1 MMSTTWSV
9 AATEIRRRIRN
20 RSAILTAVVAPL
32 AMAVVFGLLL
42 GGTDSLR
49 ITIGVVDADRS
60 ELTTGSI
67 DGLLAS
73 NGNDSPVEF
82 VTVTDDATARTALDD
97 ADIDAAIVLPSG
109 FGAQVTAGAGSI
121 IEVLRDPRREISG
134 EIARS
139 VAGRFADG
147 ITTRTLAAITSVA
160 VGAPLPDAAALAGLD
175 ETVARLADESPGG
188 SPLDATAY
196 FGVSMS
202 ILFLF
207 FTISFAAQ
215 SLTRER
221 QSGVL
226 NRLLAADARPAAIVA
241 GKVLAVSLLGL
252 AGFATVWGVTTLAFG
267 ATWGDPTTV
276 FVTMV
281 ATVLA
286 VGGVAMFVSGF
297 ARTPQQAESYTS
309 AVAFVLALLGGNF
322 IGPGQAPPLLDRLS
336 RFTPNGQALRA
347 FTSIATDGASVADV
361 AGHLVALAG
370 FALLFGTVGL
380 VRTRKAVQR

>member
-1 MMSTTWSV
+1 MSSTWMV
-9 AATEIRRRIRN
+9 AATEMRRRVRN
-20 RSAILTAVVAPL
+20 RSALLTAVVAPL

-42 GGTDSLR
+42 GGTDSLS

-60 ELTTGSI
+60 ELTTSYV
-67 DGLLAS
+67 DGLLGADS
-73 NGNDSPVEF
+73 DDSPVSF
-82 VTVTDDATARTALDD
+82 VTVADDATARRALDD
-97 ADIDAAIVLPSG
+97 ADIDAAIVLPAG
-109 FGAQVTAGAGSI
+109 FGDQVASGAGST

-147 ITTRTLAAITSVA
+147 ITTRTLAAVTSIA
-160 VGAPLPDAAALAGLD
+160 VGASLPDAAVLAGLD
-175 ETVARLADESPGG
+175 ETVDRLADDSPGG

-215 SLTRER
+215 SLARER
-221 QSGVL
+221 QTGIL
-226 NRLLAADARPAAIVA
+226 ARLLATDVQPAAIVA

-252 AGFATVWGVTTLAFG
+252 AGFATVWGVTSLAFG
-267 ATWGDPTTV
+267 AEWGDPVTV
-276 FVTMV
+276 IVTMV

-309 AVAFVLALLGGNF
+309 AVAFVLALMGGNF
-322 IGPGQAPPLLDRLS
+322 IGPGQAPPLLDQLS

-347 FTSIATDGASVADV
+347 FTAIATDGASIADI
-361 AGHLVALAG
+361 AGHLL
-370 FALLFGTVGL
+370 ALLAIAVGFGAVGL
-380 VRTRKAVQR
+380 TRTRKAVQR

>member
-60 ELTTGSI
+60 ELTTGYI

>member
-1 MMSTTWSV
+1 MSSTWMV
-9 AATEIRRRIRN
+9 AATEMRRRVRN
-20 RSAILTAVVAPL
+20 RSALLTAVVAPL

-42 GGTDSLR
+42 GGTDSR
-49 ITIGVVDADRS
+49 SITIGVVDADRS
-60 ELTTGSI
+60 ELTTSYV
-67 DGLLAS
+67 DGLLGADS
-73 NGNDSPVEF
+73 DDSPVSF
-82 VTVTDDATARTALDD
+82 VTVADDATARRALDD
-97 ADIDAAIVLPSG
+97 ADIDAAIVLPAG
-109 FGAQVTAGAGSI
+109 FGDQVASGAGST

-147 ITTRTLAAITSVA
+147 ITTRTLAAVTSIA
-160 VGAPLPDAAALAGLD
+160 VGASLPDAAVLAGLD
-175 ETVARLADESPGG
+175 ETVDRLADDSPGG

-215 SLTRER
+215 SLARER
-221 QSGVL
+221 QTGIL
-226 NRLLAADARPAAIVA
+226 ARLLATDVQPAAIVA

-252 AGFATVWGVTTLAFG
+252 AGFATVWGVTSLAFG
-267 ATWGDPTTV
+267 AEWGDPVTV
-276 FVTMV
+276 IVTMV

-309 AVAFVLALLGGNF
+309 AVAFVLALMGGNF
-322 IGPGQAPPLLDRLS
+322 IGPGQAPPLLDQLS

-347 FTSIATDGASVADV
+347 FTAIATDGASIADI
-361 AGHLVALAG
+361 AGHLL
-370 FALLFGTVGL
+370 ALLAIAVGFGAVGL
-380 VRTRKAVQR
+380 TRTRKAVQR

>member
-1 MMSTTWSV
+1 MSSTWVV
-9 AATEIRRRIRN
+9 AATAMRRRVRN
-20 RSAILTAVVAPL
+20 RSALLTAVVAPL

-42 GGTDSLR
+42 GGTDSLS

-60 ELTTGSI
+60 ELTTSYV
-67 DGLLAS
+67 DGLLGADS
-73 NGNDSPVEF
+73 DDSPVSF
-82 VTVTDDATARTALDD
+82 VTVADDATARRALDD
-97 ADIDAAIVLPSG
+97 ADIDAAIVLPAG
-109 FGAQVTAGAGSI
+109 FGDQVASGAGST

-147 ITTRTLAAITSVA
+147 ITTRTLAAVTSIA
-160 VGAPLPDAAALAGLD
+160 VGASLPDAAVLAGLD
-175 ETVARLADESPGG
+175 ETVDRLADDSPGG

-215 SLTRER
+215 SLARER
-221 QSGVL
+221 QTGIL
-226 NRLLAADARPAAIVA
+226 ARLLATDVQPAAIVA

-252 AGFATVWGVTTLAFG
+252 AGFATVWGVTSLAFG
-267 ATWGDPTTV
+267 AEWGDPVTV
-276 FVTMV
+276 IVTMV

-309 AVAFVLALLGGNF
+309 AVAFVLALMGGNF
-322 IGPGQAPPLLDRLS
+322 IGPGQAPPLLDQLS

-347 FTSIATDGASVADV
+347 FTAIATDGASITDI
-361 AGHLVALAG
+361 AGHLL
-370 FALLFGTVGL
+370 ALLAIAVGFGAVGL
-380 VRTRKAVQR
+380 TRTRKAVQR

>member
-1 MMSTTWSV
+1 MSSTWMV
-9 AATEIRRRIRN
+9 AATEMRRRVRN
-20 RSAILTAVVAPL
+20 RSALLTAVVAPL

-42 GGTDSLR
+42 GGTDSLS

-60 ELTTGSI
+60 ELTTSYV
-67 DGLLAS
+67 DGLLGADS
-73 NGNDSPVEF
+73 DDSPVSF
-82 VTVTDDATARTALDD
+82 VTVADDATARRALDD
-97 ADIDAAIVLPSG
+97 ADIDAAIVLPAG
-109 FGAQVTAGAGSI
+109 FGDQVASGAGST

-147 ITTRTLAAITSVA
+147 ITTRTLAAVTSIA
-160 VGAPLPDAAALAGLD
+160 VGASLPDAAVLAGLD
-175 ETVARLADESPGG
+175 ETVDRLADDSPGG

-215 SLTRER
+215 SLARER
-221 QSGVL
+221 QTGIL
-226 NRLLAADARPAAIVA
+226 ARLLATDVQPAAIVA

-252 AGFATVWGVTTLAFG
+252 AGFATVWGVTSLAFG
-267 ATWGDPTTV
+267 AEWGDPVTV
-276 FVTMV
+276 SVTMV

-309 AVAFVLALLGGNF
+309 AVAFVLALMGGNF
-322 IGPGQAPPLLDRLS
+322 IGPGQAPPLLDQLS

-347 FTSIATDGASVADV
+347 FTAIATDGASITDI
-361 AGHLVALAG
+361 AGHLL
-370 FALLFGTVGL
+370 ALLAIAVGFGAVGL
-380 VRTRKAVQR
+380 TRTRKAVQR